1 MMKTENPEGRF
12 RDIYCTVILQ
22 YSFALHAISNIL
34 WSSCY
39 VSYGPKDT
47 GEVVNIYISYIYTL
61 GEFATRHEFTSNL

>member
-1 MMKTENPEGRF
+1 MQKLESEKTLGTRLWRSERKRKSSRDRLIGRF
-12 RDIYCTVILQ
+12 CDIYCTVILQ

-47 GEVVNIYISYIYTL
+47 GEVI
-61 GEFATRHEFTSNL
+61 R